1 MKYQFDKFFESPNL
15 IATRQQQRRLL
26 FVLIGFSLC
35 IYLPGALFLG
45 ILTKRWT
52 PSLVV
57 LGAALIT
64 CLPAVLMLR
73 RGHIRRASWWVIPL
87 MWVFALTA
95 SYYLGGLKSYAFGAY
110 VLMLILAG
118 VYLGKRPLMVMT
130 FMTIL
135 FNGWMWYLETTA
147 QLPAPVVP
155 LTPSLYFINISAILL
170 LGILLIWMLLDTV
183 IRTEKTA
190 LASQNRYHEL
200 FENAPIMYIVTH
212 NTADGPIIMDCNR
225 TFLEKT
231 GYTLDEILQQPLARF
246 FDKESQ
252 RALLNEGEYQ
262 LAMES
267 ESLIFE
273 RTLITKDGRTIET
286 ILHTRI
292 EYGKNGQAV
301 GTRATLEDISQ
312 LKATERA
319 LTRRSQELQVL
330 RDANLALTYSLR
342 LETVLD
348 KLLEYLAQLIP
359 YDTANVTLKNSRN
372 QLYVASMRGHEQWT
386 EPSEI
391 RKIRFDLRHNKILK
405 LMAQSKRSM
414 VIPNTHLEQS
424 WEQTP
429 YTEYVRNWIG
439 VPLVYEEELIG
450 LFSLNKT
457 KPNFFT
463 EEHVRF
469 AEAMAIQGA
478 IAIQNAR
485 LHETL
490 QHYATN
496 LEQKVTQRTAELVEQ
511 TILLKTNNAEL
522 DNFAQT
528 VAHDL
533 KSPLSNLLG
542 FSDLAVNRFDLYPNE
557 SKTYIE
563 KVYKIGQQMVQMVDE
578 LLLMARLKRPDE
590 IELTLLD
597 MGTIVDNAMSRLE
610 QMIVSLEAEI
620 ILPDKWPAALGYA
633 PWVEEIWSNYLS
645 NALKYGGRPPYII
658 IQAEHKETMIQFTV
672 QDNGPGIPAEQ
683 QSQLFEP
690 FIRLSNV
697 NTQQTPGHGLG
708 LSIVARIAKKL
719 GGHTCVE
726 SKEGQGSTFGFTLQA
741 AATETDRRS

>member
-1 MKYQFDKFFESPNL
+1 MKRQFSKFFESPTL
-15 IATRQQQRRLL
+15 FATRKKQTR
-26 FVLIGFSLC
+26 FWFFLIGFTLAVL
-35 IYLPGALFLG
+35 LPGALFLR
-45 ILTKRWT
+45 IVTQTWV
-52 PSLVV
+52 PALVV
-57 LGAALIT
+57 VGAAVTI
-64 CLPAVLMLR
+64 CLPSILMLR
-73 RGHIRRASWWVIPL
+73 RGQIRRASWWIIPL
-87 MWVFALTA
+87 LWGLILTS
-95 SYYLGGLKSYAFGAY
+95 SYFLGGLESYALGSYFF
-110 VLMLILAG
+110 MLILAG

-130 FMTIL
+130 FLTIL
-135 FNGWMWYLETTA
+135 FNGWIWYLETTN
-147 QLPAPVVP
+147 QLPPAIIP
-155 LTPSLYFINISAILL
+155 LTSSLYFVNISVILL
-170 LGILLIWMLLDTV
+170 LGLFLIWMLLDTV

-190 LASQNRYHEL
+190 LVSQNRYHEL

-212 NTADGPIIMDCNR
+212 NTVDGPVIMDCNL

-231 GYTLDEILQQPLARF
+231 GYTLDEILHQPLARF
-246 FDKESQ
+246 FDKQSQ
-252 RALLNEGEYQ
+252 NALLLEGGYQ
-262 LAMES
+262 EAMEN
-267 ESLIFE
+267 ESVIFE

-292 EYGKNGQAV
+292 EYDKDGKAI
-301 GTRATLEDISQ
+301 GTRATFEDISQ

-319 LTRRSQELQVL
+319 LMRRSQELQTL

-348 KLLEYLAQLIP
+348 KLLEYLAQLVP
-359 YDTANVTLKNSRN
+359 YDTANVTLKNDQN

-386 EPSEI
+386 EPHEI
-391 RKIRFDLRHNKILK
+391 RKIRFDLKHNKIMK
-405 LMAQSKRSM
+405 TMAQSKRSM
-414 VIPNTHLEQS
+414 VIANTHLDPR

-429 YTEYVRNWIG
+429 YTEYVLNWIG

-450 LFSLNKT
+450 LFSLNKAEAG
-457 KPNFFT
+457 FFT
-463 EEHVRF
+463 EEHVHF

-496 LEQKVTQRTAELVEQ
+496 LEQKVAQRTAELVEQ

-528 VAHDL
+528 IAHDL

-557 SKTYIE
+557 SKAYIE

-590 IELTLLD
+590 IELTPLD
-597 MGTIVDNAMSRLE
+597 MTTIIYNAMARLE
-610 QMIVSLEAEI
+610 RMIVSLEAEI
-620 ILPDKWPAALGYA
+620 ILPDKWPTALGYA

-658 IQAEHKETMIQFTV
+658 IESERQNDMIQFTI

-683 QSQLFEP
+683 QDQLFEP
-690 FIRLSNV
+690 FIRLSNGM
-697 NTQQTPGHGLG
+697 TQQIPGHGLG

-719 GGHTCVE
+719 GGTTCVE
-726 SKEGQGSTFGFTLQA
+726 SEEGQGSTFGFTLQA
-741 AATETDRRS
+741 AVSETDHKS